1 MKKLLLLL
9 GVMVSATAMAD
20 VIEVR
25 AGGDLT
31 HNGKFKDGKY
41 KGYNVELKKK
51 STRNGFEIAGE
62 YRKSIT
68 DAWELGGGIAYKFN
82 RISEEGTEKKGE
94 NDLNTKFQARQLRL
108 EVRGDLTERIFYRF
122 RHRLNKSNAAVSLDN
137 LATAT
142 DMMYAGFRLNEKWS
156 ATVGKMCQAWGGYE
170 FDLNPMNIYEYS
182 DFLNNMDN
190 FMLGA
195 MITYAPNPNHEFNLQ
210 ITDVR
215 NDSFKNIYGSPIGI
229 KASNTPLAY
238 IFNWNGNLFDSLIQT
253 RWGAG
258 LQSEADGYT
267 NTLVMLGTKLNLPK
281 FQMFLDY
288 MMANDQLDR
297 LNYTPLSNNG
307 SATPVKDAKY
317 NSFVLKAEY
326 QPAPEWNIFAQGLYE
341 TANSSLAN
349 NEFKGIGYF
358 AGVEYLPFKEQD
370 LRFFLAY
377 IGRSR
382 DRNSAV
388 ENTNR
393 VSVGMM
399 YRIKAF

>member
-1 MKKLLLLL
+1 MKKILLAMSLLVG
-9 GVMVSATAMAD
+9 GVAFAQQDLQEQINQLRMEIDQLRMAPPPPSID
-20 VIEVR
+20 MPMPPEEMESP
-25 AGGDLT
+25 L
-31 HNGKFKDGKY
+31 
-41 KGYNVELKKK
+41 
-51 STRNGFEIAGE
+51 
-62 YRKSIT
+62 RK
-68 DAWELGGGIAYKFN
+68 KFN
-82 RISEEGTEKKGE
+82 MYFNFQTSLDAERIGE
-94 NDLNTKFQARQLRL
+94 NDLTTKFQARQLRL

-142 DMMYAGFRLNEKWS
+142 DMMYAGFRLNEKWT
-156 ATVGKMCQAWGGYE
+156 ATVGKMCQMWGGYE

-215 NDSFKNIYGSPIGI
+215 NSNFADLYATATATI
-229 KASNTPLAY
+229 KESNTPLAY
-238 IFNWNGNLFDSLIQT
+238 IFNWNGNLLDGLVQT

-267 NTLVMLGTKLNLPK
+267 NALVMLGTKLNLPK
-281 FQMFLDY
+281 FQVFLDY

-297 LNYTPLSNNG
+297 LKFTPRSK
-307 SATPVKDAKY
+307 AEVVKDAKY

-382 DRNSAV
+382 DTNSV
-388 ENTNR
+388 KVDTNR

>member
-1 MKKLLLLL
+1 MKKILLAMSLLIG
-9 GVMVSATAMAD
+9 GVAFAQQDLQEQINQLRMEIDQLRMAPPPPSID
-20 VIEVR
+20 MPMPPEEMESP
-25 AGGDLT
+25 L
-31 HNGKFKDGKY
+31 
-41 KGYNVELKKK
+41 
-51 STRNGFEIAGE
+51 
-62 YRKSIT
+62 RK
-68 DAWELGGGIAYKFN
+68 KFN
-82 RISEEGTEKKGE
+82 MYFNFQTSLDAEKEGE
-94 NDLNTKFQARQLRL
+94 NDLTTKFQARQLRL

-122 RHRLNKSNAAVSLDN
+122 RHRLNKSNVAASLDN

-142 DMMYAGFRLNEKWS
+142 DMMYAGFRLNEKWT
-156 ATVGKMCQAWGGYE
+156 ATVGKMCQMWGGYE

-195 MITYAPNPNHEFNLQ
+195 MITYTPNPNHEFNLQ

-215 NDSFKNIYGSPIGI
+215 NSNFADLYATATATI
-229 KASNTPLAY
+229 KESNTPLAY
-238 IFNWNGNLFDSLIQT
+238 IFNWNGNLLDGLVQT

-267 NTLVMLGTKLNLPK
+267 NALVMLGTKLNLPK
-281 FQMFLDY
+281 FQVFLDY

-297 LNYTPLSNNG
+297 LKFTPRSK
-307 SATPVKDAKY
+307 AEVVKDAKY

-382 DRNSAV
+382 DTNSIKV
-388 ENTNR
+388 DTNR

>member
-1 MKKLLLLL
+1 MKKILLAMSLLIG
-9 GVMVSATAMAD
+9 GVAFAQQDLQEQINQLRMEIDQLRMAPPPPSID
-20 VIEVR
+20 MPMPPEEMESP
-25 AGGDLT
+25 L
-31 HNGKFKDGKY
+31 
-41 KGYNVELKKK
+41 
-51 STRNGFEIAGE
+51 
-62 YRKSIT
+62 RK
-68 DAWELGGGIAYKFN
+68 KFN
-82 RISEEGTEKKGE
+82 MYFNFQTSLDAEKEGE
-94 NDLNTKFQARQLRL
+94 NDLTTKFQARQLRL

-122 RHRLNKSNAAVSLDN
+122 RHRLNKSNVAASLDN

-156 ATVGKMCQAWGGYE
+156 ATVGKMCQMWGGYE

-190 FMLGA
+190 FMVGA

-215 NDSFKNIYGSPIGI
+215 NSNFANLYATATATI
-229 KASNTPLAY
+229 KESNTPLAY
-238 IFNWNGNLFDSLIQT
+238 IFNWNGNLLDGLVQT

-281 FQMFLDY
+281 FQVFLDY

-297 LNYTPLSNNG
+297 LKFTPRSK
-307 SATPVKDAKY
+307 TEVVKDAKY

-326 QPAPEWNIFAQGLYE
+326 QPTPEWNIFAQGLYE

-382 DRNSAV
+382 DTNSV
-388 ENTNR
+388 KVDTNR

>member
-1 MKKLLLLL
+1 MKKILLAMSLLVG
-9 GVMVSATAMAD
+9 GVAFAQQDLQEQINQLRMEIDQLRMAPPPPP
-20 VIEVR
+20 IEMPVPPEEMESP
-25 AGGDLT
+25 L
-31 HNGKFKDGKY
+31 
-41 KGYNVELKKK
+41 
-51 STRNGFEIAGE
+51 
-62 YRKSIT
+62 RK
-68 DAWELGGGIAYKFN
+68 KFN
-82 RISEEGTEKKGE
+82 MYFNFQTSLDAEKEGE
-94 NDLNTKFQARQLRL
+94 NDLTTKFQARQLRL

-122 RHRLNKSNAAVSLDN
+122 RHRLNKPNAAASLDN

-142 DMMYAGFRLNEKWS
+142 DMMYAGFRLNEKWT
-156 ATVGKMCQAWGGYE
+156 ATVGKMCQMWGGYE

-182 DFLNNMDN
+182 DFLQNMDN

-215 NDSFKNIYGSPIGI
+215 NSNFADLYATATATI
-229 KASNTPLAY
+229 KESNTPLAY

-267 NTLVMLGTKLNLPK
+267 NALVMLGTKLNLPK
-281 FQMFLDY
+281 FQVFLDY

-297 LNYTPLSNNG
+297 LKFTPRSK
-307 SATPVKDAKY
+307 AEVVKDAKY

-341 TANSSLAN
+341 TANSSLVN

-382 DRNSAV
+382 DKNSVV

>member
-1 MKKLLLLL
+1 MKKILLAMSLLVG
-9 GVMVSATAMAD
+9 GVAFAQQDLQEQINQLRMEIDQLRMAPPPPSMD
-20 VIEVR
+20 MPVPPEEMESP
-25 AGGDLT
+25 L
-31 HNGKFKDGKY
+31 
-41 KGYNVELKKK
+41 
-51 STRNGFEIAGE
+51 
-62 YRKSIT
+62 RK
-68 DAWELGGGIAYKFN
+68 KFN
-82 RISEEGTEKKGE
+82 MYFNFQTSLDAEKVGE
-94 NDLNTKFQARQLRL
+94 NDLTTKFYARQLRL

-122 RHRLNKSNAAVSLDN
+122 RHRLNKPNAAASLDN

-142 DMMYAGFRLNEKWS
+142 DMMYAGFRLNEKWT
-156 ATVGKMCQAWGGYE
+156 ATVGKMCQMWGGYE

-182 DFLNNMDN
+182 DFLENMDN

-195 MITYAPNPNHEFNLQ
+195 MITYTPNPNHEFNLQ

-215 NDSFKNIYGSPIGI
+215 NSNFADLYATATATI
-229 KASNTPLAY
+229 KESNTPLAY

-267 NTLVMLGTKLNLPK
+267 NALVMLGTKLNLPK
-281 FQMFLDY
+281 FQVFLDY

-382 DRNSAV
+382 DRNSVV

>member
-1 MKKLLLLL
+1 MKKILLAMSLLVG
-9 GVMVSATAMAD
+9 GVAFAQQDLQEQINQLRMEIDQLRMAPPPPSID
-20 VIEVR
+20 MPMPPEEMESP
-25 AGGDLT
+25 L
-31 HNGKFKDGKY
+31 
-41 KGYNVELKKK
+41 
-51 STRNGFEIAGE
+51 
-62 YRKSIT
+62 RK
-68 DAWELGGGIAYKFN
+68 KFN
-82 RISEEGTEKKGE
+82 MYFNFQTSLDAERIGE
-94 NDLNTKFQARQLRL
+94 NDLTTKFQARQLRL

-142 DMMYAGFRLNEKWS
+142 DMMYAGFRLNEKWT
-156 ATVGKMCQAWGGYE
+156 ATVGKMCQMWGGYE

-238 IFNWNGNLFDSLIQT
+238 IFNWNGNLLDGLVQT

-267 NTLVMLGTKLNLPK
+267 NALVMLGTKLNLPK
-281 FQMFLDY
+281 FQVFLDY

-297 LNYTPLSNNG
+297 LKFTPRSK
-307 SATPVKDAKY
+307 AEVVKDAKY

-382 DRNSAV
+382 DTNSV
-388 ENTNR
+388 KVDTNR

>member
-1 MKKLLLLL
+1 MKKILLAMSLLVG
-9 GVMVSATAMAD
+9 GVAFAQQDLQEQINQLRMEIDQLRMAPPPPSID
-20 VIEVR
+20 MPMPPEEMESP
-25 AGGDLT
+25 L
-31 HNGKFKDGKY
+31 
-41 KGYNVELKKK
+41 
-51 STRNGFEIAGE
+51 
-62 YRKSIT
+62 RK
-68 DAWELGGGIAYKFN
+68 KFN
-82 RISEEGTEKKGE
+82 MYFNFQTSLDAEKKGE
-94 NDLNTKFQARQLRL
+94 NDLTTKFQARQLRL

-142 DMMYAGFRLNEKWS
+142 DMMYAGFRLNEKWT
-156 ATVGKMCQAWGGYE
+156 ATVGKMCQMWGGYE

-195 MITYAPNPNHEFNLQ
+195 MITYTPNPNHEFNLQ

-215 NDSFKNIYGSPIGI
+215 NSNFADLYATATATI
-229 KASNTPLAY
+229 KESNTPLAY
-238 IFNWNGNLFDSLIQT
+238 IFNWNGNLLDGLVQT

-349 NEFKGIGYF
+349 NEFKGLGYF

>member
-1 MKKLLLLL
+1 MKKILLAMSLLVG
-9 GVMVSATAMAD
+9 GVAFAQQDLQEQINQLRMEIDQLRMAPPPLSID
-20 VIEVR
+20 MPMPPEEMESP
-25 AGGDLT
+25 L
-31 HNGKFKDGKY
+31 
-41 KGYNVELKKK
+41 
-51 STRNGFEIAGE
+51 
-62 YRKSIT
+62 RK
-68 DAWELGGGIAYKFN
+68 KFN
-82 RISEEGTEKKGE
+82 MYFNFQTSLDAEKKGE
-94 NDLNTKFQARQLRL
+94 NDLTTKFQARQLRL

-142 DMMYAGFRLNEKWS
+142 DMMYAGFRLNEKWT
-156 ATVGKMCQAWGGYE
+156 ATVGKMCQMWGGYE

-215 NDSFKNIYGSPIGI
+215 NSNFADLYATATATI
-229 KASNTPLAY
+229 KESNTPLAY
-238 IFNWNGNLFDSLIQT
+238 IFNWNGNLLDGLVQT

-267 NTLVMLGTKLNLPK
+267 NALVMLGTKLNLPK
-281 FQMFLDY
+281 FQVFLDY

-382 DRNSAV
+382 DTNSV
-388 ENTNR
+388 KVDTNR

>member
-1 MKKLLLLL
+1 MKKILLAMSLLVG
-9 GVMVSATAMAD
+9 GVAFAQQDLQEQINQLRMEIDQLRMAPPPPPID
-20 VIEVR
+20 MPVPPEEMENP
-25 AGGDLT
+25 L
-31 HNGKFKDGKY
+31 
-41 KGYNVELKKK
+41 
-51 STRNGFEIAGE
+51 
-62 YRKSIT
+62 RK
-68 DAWELGGGIAYKFN
+68 KFN
-82 RISEEGTEKKGE
+82 MYFNFQTSLDAEKKGE

-122 RHRLNKSNAAVSLDN
+122 RHRLNKSNAALSLDN

-190 FMLGA
+190 FMVGA

-215 NDSFKNIYGSPIGI
+215 NSNFADLYATATATI
-229 KASNTPLAY
+229 KESNTPLAY
-238 IFNWNGNLFDSLIQT
+238 IFNWNGNLLDGLVQT

-267 NTLVMLGTKLNLPK
+267 NALVMLGTKLNLPK

-382 DRNSAV
+382 DKNSVV

>member
-1 MKKLLLLL
+1 MKKILLAMSLLVG
-9 GVMVSATAMAD
+9 GVAFAQQDLQEQINQLRMEIDQLRMAPPPPSID
-20 VIEVR
+20 MPVPPEEMESPLRKKFNMYFNFQTSLDAERIGE
-25 AGGDLT
+25 ADLT
-31 HNGKFKDGKY
+31 TKFK
-41 KGYNVELKKK
+41 
-51 STRNGFEIAGE
+51 
-62 YRKSIT
+62 
-68 DAWELGGGIAYKFN
+68 
-82 RISEEGTEKKGE
+82 
-94 NDLNTKFQARQLRL
+94 ARQLRL

-182 DFLNNMDN
+182 DFLENMDN

-215 NDSFKNIYGSPIGI
+215 NSNFANLYATATATI
-229 KASNTPLAY
+229 KESNTPLAY
-238 IFNWNGNLFDSLIQT
+238 IFNWNGNLLDGLVQT

-267 NTLVMLGTKLNLPK
+267 NALVMLGTKLNLPK
-281 FQMFLDY
+281 FQVFLDY

-297 LNYTPLSNNG
+297 LKFTPRSK
-307 SATPVKDAKY
+307 TEVVKDAKY

-382 DRNSAV
+382 DKNNAV

>member
-1 MKKLLLLL
+1 MKKILLAMSLLVG
-9 GVMVSATAMAD
+9 GVAFAQQDLQKQINQLRMEIDQLRMAPPPSID
-20 VIEVR
+20 MPMPPEEMESP
-25 AGGDLT
+25 L
-31 HNGKFKDGKY
+31 
-41 KGYNVELKKK
+41 
-51 STRNGFEIAGE
+51 
-62 YRKSIT
+62 RK
-68 DAWELGGGIAYKFN
+68 KFN
-82 RISEEGTEKKGE
+82 MYFNFQTSLDAERIGE
-94 NDLNTKFQARQLRL
+94 NDLTTKFQARQLRL

-122 RHRLNKSNAAVSLDN
+122 RHRLNKSNVAASLDN

-142 DMMYAGFRLNEKWS
+142 DMMYAGFRLNEKWT
-156 ATVGKMCQAWGGYE
+156 ATVGKMCQMWGGYE

-182 DFLNNMDN
+182 DFLENMDN

-215 NDSFKNIYGSPIGI
+215 NSNFADLYATATATI
-229 KASNTPLAY
+229 KESNTPLAY
-238 IFNWNGNLFDSLIQT
+238 IFNWNGNLLDGLVQM

-297 LNYTPLSNNG
+297 LKFTPKSK
-307 SATPVKDAKY
+307 TEVVKDAKY

-349 NEFKGIGYF
+349 NEFKGLGYF

-382 DRNSAV
+382 DRNSVV

>member
-1 MKKLLLLL
+1 MKKILLAMSLLIG
-9 GVMVSATAMAD
+9 GVAFAQQDLQEQINQLRMEIDQLRMAPPPPSID
-20 VIEVR
+20 MPMPPEEMESP
-25 AGGDLT
+25 L
-31 HNGKFKDGKY
+31 
-41 KGYNVELKKK
+41 
-51 STRNGFEIAGE
+51 
-62 YRKSIT
+62 RK
-68 DAWELGGGIAYKFN
+68 KFN
-82 RISEEGTEKKGE
+82 MYFNFQTSLDAEKKGE
-94 NDLNTKFQARQLRL
+94 ADLITKFKARQLRL

-142 DMMYAGFRLNEKWS
+142 DMMYAGFRLNEKWT
-156 ATVGKMCQAWGGYE
+156 ATVGKMCQMWGGYE

-182 DFLNNMDN
+182 DFLNKMDN

-215 NDSFKNIYGSPIGI
+215 NSNFADLYATATATI
-229 KASNTPLAY
+229 KESNTPLAY
-238 IFNWNGNLFDSLIQT
+238 IFNWNGNLLDGLVQT

-267 NTLVMLGTKLNLPK
+267 NALVMLGTKLNLPK
-281 FQMFLDY
+281 FQVFLDY

-382 DRNSAV
+382 DKNSAV

>member
-1 MKKLLLLL
+1 MKKILLAMSLLVG
-9 GVMVSATAMAD
+9 GVAFAQQDLQEQINQLRMEIDQLRMAPPPSID
-20 VIEVR
+20 MPMPPEEMESP
-25 AGGDLT
+25 L
-31 HNGKFKDGKY
+31 
-41 KGYNVELKKK
+41 
-51 STRNGFEIAGE
+51 
-62 YRKSIT
+62 RK
-68 DAWELGGGIAYKFN
+68 KFN
-82 RISEEGTEKKGE
+82 MYFNFQTSLDAERIGE
-94 NDLNTKFQARQLRL
+94 NDLTTKFQARQLRL

-142 DMMYAGFRLNEKWS
+142 DMMYAGFRLNEKWT
-156 ATVGKMCQAWGGYE
+156 ATVGKMCQMWGGYE

-182 DFLNNMDN
+182 DFLQNMDN

-195 MITYAPNPNHEFNLQ
+195 MITYTPNPNHEFNLQ

-297 LNYTPLSNNG
+297 LCYTPNSKDNNDKILG
-307 SATPVKDAKY
+307 IKDAKY
-317 NSFVLKAEY
+317 SSFVLKAEY

-382 DRNSAV
+382 DKNSAV

>member
-1 MKKLLLLL
+1 MKKILLAMSLLVG
-9 GVMVSATAMAD
+9 GVAFAQQDLQEQINQLRMEIDQLRMAPPPAEILPAMEMP
-20 VIEVR
+20 VPPEEMESS
-25 AGGDLT
+25 L
-31 HNGKFKDGKY
+31 
-41 KGYNVELKKK
+41 
-51 STRNGFEIAGE
+51 
-62 YRKSIT
+62 RK
-68 DAWELGGGIAYKFN
+68 KFN
-82 RISEEGTEKKGE
+82 MYFNFQTSLDAERIGE
-94 NDLNTKFQARQLRL
+94 NDLTTKFQARQLRL
-108 EVRGDLTERIFYRF
+108 EVRGDLIERIFYRF
-122 RHRLNKSNAAVSLDN
+122 RHRLNKSNVAASLDN

-142 DMMYAGFRLNEKWS
+142 DMMYAGFRLNEKWT
-156 ATVGKMCQAWGGYE
+156 ATVGKMCQMWGGYE

-190 FMLGA
+190 FMVGA
-195 MITYAPNPNHEFNLQ
+195 MITYTPNPNHEFNLQ

-215 NDSFKNIYGSPIGI
+215 NSNFADLYATATATI
-229 KASNTPLAY
+229 KESNTPLAY
-238 IFNWNGNLFDSLIQT
+238 IFNWNGNLLDGLVQT

-267 NTLVMLGTKLNLPK
+267 NALVMLGTKLNLPK
-281 FQMFLDY
+281 FQVFLDY

-297 LNYTPLSNNG
+297 LKFTPRSK
-307 SATPVKDAKY
+307 TEVVKDAKY

-377 IGRSR
+377 IGRSG
-382 DRNSAV
+382 DTNSV
-388 ENTNR
+388 KVDTNR

>member
-1 MKKLLLLL
+1 MKKILLAMSLLVG
-9 GVMVSATAMAD
+9 GVAFAQQDLQEQINQLRMEIDQLRMAPLPPSID
-20 VIEVR
+20 MPMPPEEMESP
-25 AGGDLT
+25 L
-31 HNGKFKDGKY
+31 
-41 KGYNVELKKK
+41 
-51 STRNGFEIAGE
+51 
-62 YRKSIT
+62 RK
-68 DAWELGGGIAYKFN
+68 KFN
-82 RISEEGTEKKGE
+82 MYFNFQTSLDAEKEGE
-94 NDLNTKFQARQLRL
+94 NDLTTKFKARQLRL

-122 RHRLNKSNAAVSLDN
+122 RHRLNKSNVAASLDN

-182 DFLNNMDN
+182 DFLENMDN

-215 NDSFKNIYGSPIGI
+215 NDNFKSIYGSPIGI

-258 LQSEADGYT
+258 WQSEADGYT
-267 NTLVMLGTKLNLPK
+267 NALVMLGTKLNLPK
-281 FQMFLDY
+281 FQVFLDY

-297 LNYTPLSNNG
+297 LCYTPNSKDNNDKILG
-307 SATPVKDAKY
+307 IKDAKY

-382 DRNSAV
+382 DTNSV
-388 ENTNR
+388 KVDTNR

>member
-1 MKKLLLLL
+1 MKKILLAMSLLVG
-9 GVMVSATAMAD
+9 GVAFAQQDLQEQINQLRMEIDQLRMAPPPPSID
-20 VIEVR
+20 IPMPPEEMESP
-25 AGGDLT
+25 L
-31 HNGKFKDGKY
+31 
-41 KGYNVELKKK
+41 
-51 STRNGFEIAGE
+51 
-62 YRKSIT
+62 RK
-68 DAWELGGGIAYKFN
+68 KFN
-82 RISEEGTEKKGE
+82 MYFNFQTSLDAEKEGE
-94 NDLNTKFQARQLRL
+94 NDLTTKFQARQLRL

-142 DMMYAGFRLNEKWS
+142 DMMYAGFRLNEKWT
-156 ATVGKMCQAWGGYE
+156 ATVGKMCQMWGGYE

-215 NDSFKNIYGSPIGI
+215 NSNFADLYATATATI
-229 KASNTPLAY
+229 KESNTPLAY
-238 IFNWNGNLFDSLIQT
+238 IFNWNGNLLDGLVQT

-267 NTLVMLGTKLNLPK
+267 NALVMLGTKLNLPK
-281 FQMFLDY
+281 FQVFLDY

-297 LNYTPLSNNG
+297 LKFTPRSK
-307 SATPVKDAKY
+307 AEVVKDAKY

-341 TANSSLAN
+341 TANSRLAN

-382 DRNSAV
+382 DTNSV
-388 ENTNR
+388 KVDTNR

>member
-1 MKKLLLLL
+1 MKKILLAMSLLVG
-9 GVMVSATAMAD
+9 GVAFAQQDLQEQINQLRMEIDQLRMAPPPSID
-20 VIEVR
+20 MPMPPEEMESP
-25 AGGDLT
+25 L
-31 HNGKFKDGKY
+31 
-41 KGYNVELKKK
+41 
-51 STRNGFEIAGE
+51 
-62 YRKSIT
+62 RK
-68 DAWELGGGIAYKFN
+68 KFN
-82 RISEEGTEKKGE
+82 MYFNFQTSLDAEKKGE
-94 NDLNTKFQARQLRL
+94 NDLTTKFQARQLRL

-215 NDSFKNIYGSPIGI
+215 NSNFADLYATATATI
-229 KASNTPLAY
+229 KESNTPLAY
-238 IFNWNGNLFDSLIQT
+238 IFNWNGNLLDGLVQT

-267 NTLVMLGTKLNLPK
+267 NALVMLGTKLNLPK
-281 FQMFLDY
+281 FQVFLDY

-297 LNYTPLSNNG
+297 LKFTPKSK
-307 SATPVKDAKY
+307 TEVVKDAKY

-349 NEFKGIGYF
+349 NEFKGLGYF

-377 IGRSR
+377 IGRSK

>member
-1 MKKLLLLL
+1 MKKILLAMSLLVG
-9 GVMVSATAMAD
+9 GVAFAQQDLQEQINQLRMEIDQLRMAPPPLSID
-20 VIEVR
+20 MPMPPEEMESP
-25 AGGDLT
+25 L
-31 HNGKFKDGKY
+31 
-41 KGYNVELKKK
+41 
-51 STRNGFEIAGE
+51 
-62 YRKSIT
+62 RK
-68 DAWELGGGIAYKFN
+68 KFN
-82 RISEEGTEKKGE
+82 MYFNFQTSLDAEKKGE
-94 NDLNTKFQARQLRL
+94 NDLTTKFQARQLRL

-122 RHRLNKSNAAVSLDN
+122 RHRLNKPNAAASLDN

-142 DMMYAGFRLNEKWS
+142 DMMYAGFRLNEKWT
-156 ATVGKMCQAWGGYE
+156 ATVGKMCQMWGGYE

-215 NDSFKNIYGSPIGI
+215 NSNFADLYATATATI
-229 KASNTPLAY
+229 KESNTPLAY
-238 IFNWNGNLFDSLIQT
+238 IFNWNGNLLDGLVQT

-267 NTLVMLGTKLNLPK
+267 NALVMLGTKLNLPK
-281 FQMFLDY
+281 FQVFLDY

-297 LNYTPLSNNG
+297 LKFTPRSK
-307 SATPVKDAKY
+307 AEVVKDAKY

-341 TANSSLAN
+341 TANSRLAN

-382 DRNSAV
+382 DTNSV
-388 ENTNR
+388 KVDTNR

>member
-1 MKKLLLLL
+1 MKKILLAMSLLVG
-9 GVMVSATAMAD
+9 GVAFAQQDLQEQINQLRMEIDQLRMAPPPPSID
-20 VIEVR
+20 MPMPPEEMESPLRKKFNMYFNFQTSLDAERIGE
-25 AGGDLT
+25 ADLT
-31 HNGKFKDGKY
+31 TKFK
-41 KGYNVELKKK
+41 
-51 STRNGFEIAGE
+51 
-62 YRKSIT
+62 
-68 DAWELGGGIAYKFN
+68 
-82 RISEEGTEKKGE
+82 
-94 NDLNTKFQARQLRL
+94 ARQLRL

-122 RHRLNKSNAAVSLDN
+122 RHRLNKSNAGASLDN
-137 LATAT
+137 LAKAT
-142 DMMYAGFRLNEKWS
+142 DLLYAGFRLNEKWS

-182 DFLNNMDN
+182 DFLQNMDN

-215 NDSFKNIYGSPIGI
+215 NSNFANLYATATATI
-229 KASNTPLAY
+229 KESNTPLAY
-238 IFNWNGNLFDSLIQT
+238 IFNWNGNLLDGLVQT

-267 NTLVMLGTKLNLPK
+267 NALVMLGTKLNLPK
-281 FQMFLDY
+281 FQVFLDY

-297 LNYTPLSNNG
+297 LKFTPRSK
-307 SATPVKDAKY
+307 TEVVKDAKY

-377 IGRSR
+377 IGRSK
-382 DRNSAV
+382 DTNSAV

>member
-1 MKKLLLLL
+1 MKKILLAMSLLVG
-9 GVMVSATAMAD
+9 GVAFAQQDLQEQINQLRMEIDQLRMAPPSPSID
-20 VIEVR
+20 MPMPPEEMESP
-25 AGGDLT
+25 L
-31 HNGKFKDGKY
+31 
-41 KGYNVELKKK
+41 
-51 STRNGFEIAGE
+51 
-62 YRKSIT
+62 RK
-68 DAWELGGGIAYKFN
+68 KFN
-82 RISEEGTEKKGE
+82 MYFNFQTSLDAEKKGE
-94 NDLNTKFQARQLRL
+94 NDLTTKFQARQLRL

-142 DMMYAGFRLNEKWS
+142 DMMYAGFRLNEKWT
-156 ATVGKMCQAWGGYE
+156 ATVGKMCQMWGGYE

-182 DFLNNMDN
+182 DFLENMDN

-215 NDSFKNIYGSPIGI
+215 NSNFADLYATATATI
-229 KASNTPLAY
+229 KESNTPLAY
-238 IFNWNGNLFDSLIQT
+238 IFNWNGNLLDGLVQT

-281 FQMFLDY
+281 FQVFLDY

-297 LNYTPLSNNG
+297 LKFTPKSK
-307 SATPVKDAKY
+307 TEVVKDAKY

-349 NEFKGIGYF
+349 NEFKGLGYF

-377 IGRSR
+377 IGRSK

>member
-1 MKKLLLLL
+1 MKKILLAMSLLVG
-9 GVMVSATAMAD
+9 GVAFAQQDLQEQINQLRMEIDQLRMAPPPPSID
-20 VIEVR
+20 MPMPPEEMESPLRKKFNMYFNFQTSLDAERIGE
-25 AGGDLT
+25 ADLT
-31 HNGKFKDGKY
+31 TKFK
-41 KGYNVELKKK
+41 
-51 STRNGFEIAGE
+51 
-62 YRKSIT
+62 
-68 DAWELGGGIAYKFN
+68 
-82 RISEEGTEKKGE
+82 
-94 NDLNTKFQARQLRL
+94 ARQLRL

-182 DFLNNMDN
+182 DFLENMDN

-215 NDSFKNIYGSPIGI
+215 NSNFADLYATATATI
-229 KASNTPLAY
+229 KESNTPLAY
-238 IFNWNGNLFDSLIQT
+238 IFNWNGNLLDGLVQT

-267 NTLVMLGTKLNLPK
+267 NALVMLGTKLNLPK
-281 FQMFLDY
+281 FQVFLDY

-382 DRNSAV
+382 DTNSV
-388 ENTNR
+388 KVDTNR

>member
-1 MKKLLLLL
+1 MKKILLAMSLLVG
-9 GVMVSATAMAD
+9 GVAFAQQDLQEQINQLRMEIDQLRMAPPPPSID
-20 VIEVR
+20 MPMPPEEMESP
-25 AGGDLT
+25 L
-31 HNGKFKDGKY
+31 
-41 KGYNVELKKK
+41 
-51 STRNGFEIAGE
+51 
-62 YRKSIT
+62 RK
-68 DAWELGGGIAYKFN
+68 KFN
-82 RISEEGTEKKGE
+82 MYFNFQTSLDAEKEGE
-94 NDLNTKFQARQLRL
+94 NDLTTKFQARQLRL

-142 DMMYAGFRLNEKWS
+142 DMMYAGFRLNEKWT
-156 ATVGKMCQAWGGYE
+156 ATVGKMCQMWGGYE

-238 IFNWNGNLFDSLIQT
+238 IFNWNGNLFDSVIQT
-253 RWGAG
+253 CWGVG

-267 NTLVMLGTKLNLPK
+267 NALVMLGTKLNLPK
-281 FQMFLDY
+281 FQVFLDY

-297 LNYTPLSNNG
+297 LKFTPRSK
-307 SATPVKDAKY
+307 AEVVKDAKY

-382 DRNSAV
+382 DTNSV
-388 ENTNR
+388 KVDTNR

>member
-1 MKKLLLLL
+1 MKKILLAMSLLIG
-9 GVMVSATAMAD
+9 GVAFAQQDLQEQINQLRMEIDQLRMAPPPLSID
-20 VIEVR
+20 MPMPPEEMESP
-25 AGGDLT
+25 L
-31 HNGKFKDGKY
+31 
-41 KGYNVELKKK
+41 
-51 STRNGFEIAGE
+51 
-62 YRKSIT
+62 RK
-68 DAWELGGGIAYKFN
+68 KFN
-82 RISEEGTEKKGE
+82 MYFNFQTSLDAEKKGE
-94 NDLNTKFQARQLRL
+94 NDLTTKFQARQLRL

-190 FMLGA
+190 FMVGA

-215 NDSFKNIYGSPIGI
+215 NSNFADLYATATATI
-229 KASNTPLAY
+229 KESNTPLAY
-238 IFNWNGNLFDSLIQT
+238 IFNWNGNLLDGLVQM

-267 NTLVMLGTKLNLPK
+267 NALVMLGTKLNLPK
-281 FQMFLDY
+281 FQVFLDY

-297 LNYTPLSNNG
+297 LKFTPRSK
-307 SATPVKDAKY
+307 AEVVKDAKY

-382 DRNSAV
+382 NTNSV
-388 ENTNR
+388 KVDTNR

>member
-1 MKKLLLLL
+1 MKKILLAMSLLVG
-9 GVMVSATAMAD
+9 GVAFAQQDLQEQINQLRMEIDQLRMAPPPAEILPAMEMPMPPEEMESPLRKKFNMYFNFQTSLDAER
-20 VIEVR
+20 IGE
-25 AGGDLT
+25 ADLT
-31 HNGKFKDGKY
+31 TKFK
-41 KGYNVELKKK
+41 
-51 STRNGFEIAGE
+51 
-62 YRKSIT
+62 
-68 DAWELGGGIAYKFN
+68 
-82 RISEEGTEKKGE
+82 
-94 NDLNTKFQARQLRL
+94 ARQLRL

-122 RHRLNKSNAAVSLDN
+122 RHRLNKPNAGASLDN
-137 LATAT
+137 LAKAT
-142 DMMYAGFRLNEKWS
+142 DLLYAGFRLNEKWS

-182 DFLNNMDN
+182 DFLENMDN

-215 NDSFKNIYGSPIGI
+215 NSNFADLYATATATI

-238 IFNWNGNLFDSLIQT
+238 IFNWNGNLLDGLVQT

-281 FQMFLDY
+281 FQVFLDY

-297 LNYTPLSNNG
+297 LKFTPRSK
-307 SATPVKDAKY
+307 AEVVKDAKY

-382 DRNSAV
+382 DTNSAV

>member
-1 MKKLLLLL
+1 MKKILLAMSLLVG
-9 GVMVSATAMAD
+9 GVAFAQQDLQEQINQLRMEIDQLRMAPPPPPMEMPVPPEEMESPLRKKFNMYFNFQTSLD
-20 VIEVR
+20 AERIGE
-25 AGGDLT
+25 ADLT
-31 HNGKFKDGKY
+31 TKFK
-41 KGYNVELKKK
+41 
-51 STRNGFEIAGE
+51 
-62 YRKSIT
+62 
-68 DAWELGGGIAYKFN
+68 
-82 RISEEGTEKKGE
+82 
-94 NDLNTKFQARQLRL
+94 ARQLRL

-122 RHRLNKSNAAVSLDN
+122 RHRLNKSNAGASLDN
-137 LATAT
+137 LAKAT
-142 DMMYAGFRLNEKWS
+142 DLLYAGFRLNEKWL

-182 DFLNNMDN
+182 DFLQNMDN

-215 NDSFKNIYGSPIGI
+215 NSNFADLYATATI
-229 KASNTPLAY
+229 KESNTPLAY
-238 IFNWNGNLFDSLIQT
+238 IFNWNGNLLDGLVQT

-258 LQSEADGYT
+258 LQSEADSYT
-267 NTLVMLGTKLNLPK
+267 NALVMLGTKLNLPK
-281 FQMFLDY
+281 FQVFLDY

-297 LNYTPLSNNG
+297 LKFTPLSNNA
-307 SATPVKDAKY
+307 SAAPVKDAKY

-382 DRNSAV
+382 DTNSV
-388 ENTNR
+388 KVDTNR

>member
-1 MKKLLLLL
+1 MKKILLAMSLLVG
-9 GVMVSATAMAD
+9 GVAFAQQDLQEQINQLRMEIDQLRMAPPPPSID
-20 VIEVR
+20 MPMPPEEMESPLR
-25 AGGDLT
+25 KKFNMYFNFQTSLDAEKEGKSDLT
-31 HNGKFKDGKY
+31 
-41 KGYNVELKKK
+41 
-51 STRNGFEIAGE
+51 
-62 YRKSIT
+62 
-68 DAWELGGGIAYKFN
+68 
-82 RISEEGTEKKGE
+82 
-94 NDLNTKFQARQLRL
+94 TKFQARQLRL

-142 DMMYAGFRLNEKWS
+142 DMMYAGFRLNEKWT
-156 ATVGKMCQAWGGYE
+156 ATVGKMCQMWGGYE

-215 NDSFKNIYGSPIGI
+215 NSNFADLYATATATI
-229 KASNTPLAY
+229 KESNTPLAY
-238 IFNWNGNLFDSLIQT
+238 IFNWNGNLLDGLVQT

-382 DRNSAV
+382 DTNSV
-388 ENTNR
+388 KVDTNR

>member
-1 MKKLLLLL
+1 MKKILLAMSLLL
-9 GVMVSATAMAD
+9 GGVAFAQQDLQEQINQLRMEIDQLRMAPPPPSID
-20 VIEVR
+20 MPMPPEEMESP
-25 AGGDLT
+25 L
-31 HNGKFKDGKY
+31 
-41 KGYNVELKKK
+41 
-51 STRNGFEIAGE
+51 
-62 YRKSIT
+62 RK
-68 DAWELGGGIAYKFN
+68 KFN
-82 RISEEGTEKKGE
+82 MYFNFQTSLDAEKKGE
-94 NDLNTKFQARQLRL
+94 NDLTTKFQARQLRL

-122 RHRLNKSNAAVSLDN
+122 RHRLNKPNAGASLDN
-137 LATAT
+137 LAKAT
-142 DMMYAGFRLNEKWS
+142 DLLYAGFRLNEKWS

-182 DFLNNMDN
+182 DFLENMDN

-215 NDSFKNIYGSPIGI
+215 NSNFADLYATATATI
-229 KASNTPLAY
+229 KESNTPLAY
-238 IFNWNGNLFDSLIQT
+238 IFNWNGNLLDGLVQT

-267 NTLVMLGTKLNLPK
+267 NALVMLGTKLNLPK
-281 FQMFLDY
+281 FQVFLDY

-297 LNYTPLSNNG
+297 LKFTPLSNNA
-307 SATPVKDAKY
+307 SAAPVKDAKY

-349 NEFKGIGYF
+349 NEFKGLGYF

-382 DRNSAV
+382 DTNSV
-388 ENTNR
+388 KVDTNR

>member
-1 MKKLLLLL
+1 MKKILLAMSLLVG
-9 GVMVSATAMAD
+9 GVAFAQQDLQEQINQLRMEIDQLRMAPLPPPID
-20 VIEVR
+20 MPVPPEEMESP
-25 AGGDLT
+25 L
-31 HNGKFKDGKY
+31 
-41 KGYNVELKKK
+41 
-51 STRNGFEIAGE
+51 
-62 YRKSIT
+62 RK
-68 DAWELGGGIAYKFN
+68 KFN
-82 RISEEGTEKKGE
+82 MYFNFQTSLDSEKKGE
-94 NDLNTKFQARQLRL
+94 NDLTTKFQARQLRL

-122 RHRLNKSNAAVSLDN
+122 RHRLNKPNAGASLDN
-137 LATAT
+137 LAKAT
-142 DMMYAGFRLNEKWS
+142 DLLYAGFRLNEKWS

-182 DFLNNMDN
+182 DFLENMDN

-215 NDSFKNIYGSPIGI
+215 NSNFADLYATATATI
-229 KASNTPLAY
+229 KESNTPLAY
-238 IFNWNGNLFDSLIQT
+238 IFNWNGNLLDGLVQT
-253 RWGAG
+253 CWGAG

-267 NTLVMLGTKLNLPK
+267 NALVMLGTKLNLPK
-281 FQMFLDY
+281 FQVFLDY

-382 DRNSAV
+382 DKNSAV

>member
-1 MKKLLLLL
+1 MKKILLAMSLLVG
-9 GVMVSATAMAD
+9 GVAFAQQDLQEQINQLRMEIDQLRMAPPPPPMEMP
-20 VIEVR
+20 VPPEEMENP
-25 AGGDLT
+25 L
-31 HNGKFKDGKY
+31 
-41 KGYNVELKKK
+41 
-51 STRNGFEIAGE
+51 
-62 YRKSIT
+62 RK
-68 DAWELGGGIAYKFN
+68 KFN
-82 RISEEGTEKKGE
+82 MYFNFQTSLDAERIGE
-94 NDLNTKFQARQLRL
+94 NDLTTKFQARQLRL

-142 DMMYAGFRLNEKWS
+142 DMMYAGFRLNEKWT
-156 ATVGKMCQAWGGYE
+156 ATVGKMCQMWGGYE

-190 FMLGA
+190 FMVGA

-215 NDSFKNIYGSPIGI
+215 NSNFADLYATATATI
-229 KASNTPLAY
+229 KESNTPLAY
-238 IFNWNGNLFDSLIQT
+238 IFNWNGNLLDGLVQT

-267 NTLVMLGTKLNLPK
+267 NALVMLGTKLNLPK
-281 FQMFLDY
+281 FQVFLDY

-382 DRNSAV
+382 DKNSVV

>member
-1 MKKLLLLL
+1 MKKILLAMSLLVG
-9 GVMVSATAMAD
+9 GVAFAQQDLQEQINQLRMEIDQLRMAPPPPSID
-20 VIEVR
+20 MPMPPEEMESP
-25 AGGDLT
+25 L
-31 HNGKFKDGKY
+31 
-41 KGYNVELKKK
+41 
-51 STRNGFEIAGE
+51 
-62 YRKSIT
+62 RK
-68 DAWELGGGIAYKFN
+68 KFN
-82 RISEEGTEKKGE
+82 MYFNFQTSLDAEKKGE
-94 NDLNTKFQARQLRL
+94 NDLTTKFQARQLRL
-108 EVRGDLTERIFYRF
+108 EVRGDLTELIFYRF
-122 RHRLNKSNAAVSLDN
+122 RHRLNKSNAAASLDN

-156 ATVGKMCQAWGGYE
+156 ATVGKMCQMWGGYE

-215 NDSFKNIYGSPIGI
+215 NSNFANLYATATATI
-229 KASNTPLAY
+229 KESNTPLAY
-238 IFNWNGNLFDSLIQT
+238 IFNWNGNLLDGLVQT

-267 NTLVMLGTKLNLPK
+267 NALVMLGTKLNLPK
-281 FQMFLDY
+281 FQVFLDY

-358 AGVEYLPFKEQD
+358 AGVEYLPFKGQD

-382 DRNSAV
+382 DTNSV
-388 ENTNR
+388 KVDTNR

>member
-1 MKKLLLLL
+1 MKKILLAMSLLVG
-9 GVMVSATAMAD
+9 GVAFAQQDLQEQINQLRMEIDQLRMAPPPPP
-20 VIEVR
+20 IEMPVPPEEMESP
-25 AGGDLT
+25 L
-31 HNGKFKDGKY
+31 
-41 KGYNVELKKK
+41 
-51 STRNGFEIAGE
+51 
-62 YRKSIT
+62 RK
-68 DAWELGGGIAYKFN
+68 KFN
-82 RISEEGTEKKGE
+82 MYFNFQTSLDAERIGE
-94 NDLNTKFQARQLRL
+94 NDLTTKFQARQLRL

-142 DMMYAGFRLNEKWS
+142 DMMYAGFRLNEKWT
-156 ATVGKMCQAWGGYE
+156 ATVGKMCQMWGGYE

-182 DFLNNMDN
+182 DFLENMDN

-215 NDSFKNIYGSPIGI
+215 NSNFADLYATATATI
-229 KASNTPLAY
+229 KESNTPLAY
-238 IFNWNGNLFDSLIQT
+238 IFNWNGNLLDGLVQT

-267 NTLVMLGTKLNLPK
+267 NALVMLGTKLNLPK
-281 FQMFLDY
+281 FQVFLDY

-382 DRNSAV
+382 DTNSV
-388 ENTNR
+388 KVDTNR